1 MSSSADVLVAVALC
15 LTLAGCAGFGRS
27 PLGGTLES
35 FDATDRFSRRVSA
48 PPAQACEA
56 ARLALLSQ
64 GYQVSVLK
72 ADELRGRKN
81 FQPQADRHAQV
92 EVHVVCALAAGGA
105 DQGEVFVNAVQDRY
119 ELKKSSNAAS
129 IGVPAIASLSLP
141 FSLGN
146 DAMVKTASETIIAER
161 FYDRFFEVLERYL
174 GSATRLPSEE
184 MAGTSAIPR

>member
-1 MSSSADVLVAVALC
+1 MRRAAGLAAAAAWL
-15 LTLAGCAGFGRS
+15 LAGCGHFGGGPR
-27 PLGGTLES
+27 GGTLEA
-35 FDATDRFSRRVSA
+35 FDATDRFSRLVSA

-92 EVHVVCALAAGGA
+92 EVHVVCATAVGGP

-146 DAMVKTASETIIAER
+146 DAMVKTASETITAER

-184 MAGTSAIPR
+184 MAGTPAVPR